1 MSILATI
8 YLLCRPSDINS
19 VDRIYEKKEE
29 EMKLKGNSDS
39 QVSKV

>member
-1 MSILATI
+1 MTVLATF

-19 VDRIYEKKEE
+19 VDRIYEKQEE
-29 EMKLKGNSDS
+29 EMRLKGNSES